1 MKLEDLSLKQLRDL
15 AKTHNVKGVSALPK
29 GDIVKKIAKAAGRRV
44 KMVDGVP
51 VIGSGAPKAVVE
63 STPPESSGGSIDDRA
78 RALIARIRGE
88 GPKRKQTQLFGEDP
102 SPAVMKEYNEMKKAK
117 LPPAKPSR
125 KSMEAMDDAVE
136 GWAQRAATPK
146 SPKKLSPKKTVSLSP
161 EKATVIDDHSI
172 DGKGIEW
179 DDIKWGK
186 LAGKLEKHNESH
198 DKKDM
203 PEFADMILADPKKY
217 STTTVRQARFY
228 RNVLKK
234 KSG

>member
-15 AKTHNVKGVSALPK
+15 AKSNNVKGVSALPK

-51 VIGSGAPKAVVE
+51 VLGTGAAKAADKLE
-63 STPPESSGGSIDDRA
+63 KLSGGSLLDRA
-78 RALIARIRGE
+78 NALIARLSGE

-102 SPAVMKEYNEMKKAK
+102 SPAVMKEYEEMKKTK
-117 LPPAKPSR
+117 MPPAKPAR

-136 GWAQRAATPK
+136 GWADRASAPK
-146 SPKKLSPKKTVSLSP
+146 SPKKTSPKKTVSLSP
-161 EKATVIDDHSI
+161 EKATVIDDESI
-172 DGKGIEW
+172 GGKGIEW

-186 LAGKLEKHNESH
+186 LAGKLEKHNESS

>member
-29 GDIVKKIAKAAGRRV
+29 GDIAKKIAKAAGRRV

-51 VIGSGAPKAVVE
+51 VLGTGAPKAAKKLE
-63 STPPESSGGSIDDRA
+63 ELSGGSLLDRA
-78 RALIARIRGE
+78 NALIARLSGE
-88 GPKRKQTQLFGEDP
+88 GPKRKQTQLFGKDP
-102 SPAVMKEYNEMKKAK
+102 SPEVMKEYEEMKKAK

-136 GWAQRAATPK
+136 GWAERATAPK
-146 SPKKLSPKKTVSLSP
+146 SPKKMSSPKTVSLSP
-161 EKATVIDDHSI
+161 EKATVIDDDSI
-172 DGKGIEW
+172 RGSGVDW

-186 LAGKLEKHNESH
+186 LSGKLEKYNESH

>member
-51 VIGSGAPKAVVE
+51 VIGSGAPKAVAVE
-63 STPPESSGGSIDDRA
+63 ELSGGTILQRA
-78 RALIARIRGE
+78 DALIARIRGE

-102 SPAVMKEYNEMKKAK
+102 SPAVMKEYEEMKKSK

-136 GWAQRAATPK
+136 GWAQRAAAPK

-161 EKATVIDDHSI
+161 EKATVIDDGSI
-172 DGKGIEW
+172 GGKGIEW

>member
-15 AKTHNVKGVSALPK
+15 AKSNNVKGVSALPK

-51 VIGSGAPKAVVE
+51 VLGSGAPKAVADKE
-63 STPPESSGGSIDDRA
+63 EELSGGTILQRA
-78 RALIARIRGE
+78 DALIARIRGE

-102 SPAVMKEYNEMKKAK
+102 SPAVMKEYEEMKKAK
-117 LPPAKPSR
+117 LPPAKPTR
-125 KSMEAMDDAVE
+125 KSTEAMDDAVQ
-136 GWAQRAATPK
+136 GWAKRAVAPKTPKKTK
-146 SPKKLSPKKTVSLSP
+146 SPKTVTLSP
-161 EKATVIDDHSI
+161 EEATVIDDESI
-172 DGKGIEW
+172 DGKGIDW

>member
-15 AKTHNVKGVSALPK
+15 AKSNNVKGVSALPK

-51 VIGSGAPKAVVE
+51 VLGTGAPKAAAKE
-63 STPPESSGGSIDDRA
+63 EELSGGTILQRA
-78 RALIARIRGE
+78 DALIARIRGE
-88 GPKRKQTQLFGEDP
+88 GTKRKQTKLFGEDP
-102 SPAVMKEYNEMKKAK
+102 SPAVMKEYEEMKKAK

-125 KSMEAMDDAVE
+125 KSMEAMDDAMH
-136 GWAQRAATPK
+136 GWAERAGAPK
-146 SPKKLSPKKTVSLSP
+146 SPKKASPKKTVSLSP
-161 EKATVIDDHSI
+161 EKATVIDDESI
-172 DGKGIEW
+172 RGSGIEW

>member
-29 GDIVKKIAKAAGRRV
+29 GDIVKKIAKSAGRRV

-51 VIGSGAPKAVVE
+51 VIGSGAPKAVAE
-63 STPPESSGGSIDDRA
+63 EELSGGTILQRA
-78 RALIARIRGE
+78 DALIARIRGE
-88 GPKRKQTQLFGEDP
+88 GPKRKQKQMQLFGEDP
-102 SPAVMKEYNEMKKAK
+102 SPAVMKEYEEMKKAK

-136 GWAQRAATPK
+136 GWAQRAAAPK

-161 EKATVIDDHSI
+161 EKATVIDDGSI
-172 DGKGIEW
+172 GGKGIEW

-217 STTTVRQARFY
+217 STTTVRQATFY